1 VKPHRTPLIA
11 ILAVGLLSGSAVA
24 VATQDD
30 VAAPVIVTGSA
41 VDWRSPS
48 PGERTTE
55 DNVVHIEGVNH
66 AHVWE
71 ASDPRPSGEV
81 TYTGN
86 WNQYSTDP
94 ETQVE
99 SGTYELVH
107 ADGRWL
113 GTAPAIVVGG
123 LDTLD
128 SVVLSG
134 DGGDDGLS
142 AYVLIDWQTNGEPTF
157 SGLIFPGD
165 LPAFPE
171 LADTE

>member
-1 VKPHRTPLIA
+1 MKQHRTPLIA

-24 VATQDD
+24 VAAQDD
-30 VAAPVIVTGSA
+30 VAAPVIVTGSV
-41 VDWRSPS
+41 VDWRSLS

-55 DNVVHIEGVNH
+55 DGVVHIEGVNH

-71 ASDPRPSGEV
+71 ASDPRLSGEV

-94 ETQVE
+94 EMQVE

-128 SVVLSG
+128 PVVLIG
-134 DGGDDGLS
+134 DGGYDGLS
-142 AYVLIDWQTNGEPTF
+142 AYVLIDWQTNGDPTF

-171 LADTE
+171 PADTE